1 MGGRSPAAGSVH
13 APAQQRLGRPE
24 PPVRKEK
31 TDEKTE
37 RDYAVTVSIAYAD
50 CRDIE

>member
-1 MGGRSPAAGSVH
+1 MGGPASAAGSVY
-13 APAQQRLGRPE
+13 APAQQRLGGPE
-24 PPVRKEK
+24 SPVRKEK